1 MTAPHPPAVGIVMG
15 STSDWETMKAA
26 AKVLEEFGV
35 AYEAKAMSAHRTPKA
50 VAAWAEGAQKAGM
63 KAIIA
68 AAGGAAHLAGVVAA
82 HTTLPVLGVP
92 MPSKHLGGLDSLLST
107 VQMPKGI
114 PVATFA
120 IGEAGAA
127 NAALFAVALLA
138 LSDASLESKLKD
150 FRTKQT
156 EAVLKAPPL
165 KL

>member
-1 MTAPHPPAVGIVMG
+1 MG

-26 AKVLEEFGV
+26 ARTLEEFGI

-50 VAAWAEGAQKAGM
+50 LAEWTEGAAARGM

-114 PVATFA
+114 PVPTLA

-127 NAALFAVALLA
+127 NAALAAVAILA
-138 LSDASLESKLKD
+138 LSDAAIDKKLQE
-150 FRTKQT
+150 FRAKQT

-165 KL
+165 TLE

>member
-1 MTAPHPPAVGIVMG
+1 
-15 STSDWETMKAA
+15 
-26 AKVLEEFGV
+26 
-35 AYEAKAMSAHRTPKA
+35 
-50 VAAWAEGAQKAGM
+50 M

-92 MPSKHLGGLDSLLST
+92 MPSKHLQGLDSLLST

-120 IGEAGAA
+120 IGDAGAA

-138 LSDASLESKLKD
+138 LGDEGAKKKLAD
-150 FRTKQT
+150 FRAKQT
-156 EAVLKAPPL
+156 ETVLKAPPL

>member
-1 MTAPHPPAVGIVMG
+1 MG

-26 AKVLEEFGV
+26 AKMLEQFGV
-35 AYEAKAMSAHRTPKA
+35 PFEAKAMSAHRTPKA
-50 VAAWAEGAQKAGM
+50 VAAWAEGAAARGIR
-63 KAIIA
+63 AIIA

-92 MPSKHLGGLDSLLST
+92 MPSKHLKGLDSLLST

-127 NAALFAVALLA
+127 NAALFAVAILA
-138 LSDASLESKLKD
+138 LSDSVLERKLSE
-150 FRTKQT
+150 FRAKQT
-156 EAVLKAPPL
+156 DAVLKAAPL